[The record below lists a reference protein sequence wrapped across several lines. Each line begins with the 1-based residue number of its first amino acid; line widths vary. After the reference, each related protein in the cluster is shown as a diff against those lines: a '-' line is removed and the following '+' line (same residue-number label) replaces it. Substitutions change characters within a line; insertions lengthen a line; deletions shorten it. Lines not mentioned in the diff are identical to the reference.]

1 MDDITVLLRE
11 LGTEVGYGHIVD
23 KQSRA
28 GDLFFWVSSGT
39 NRSSHKGS
47 PVMIH
52 KGRLDPSKYDLVK
65 GSLLFHEQRY
75 YVARNF
81 RNTRHFP

>member
-28 GDLFFWVSSGT
+28 GDLFF
-39 NRSSHKGS
+39 GS
-47 PVMIH
+47 RQVQI
-52 KGRLDPSKYDLVK
+52 DPPTKAPPL
-65 GSLLFHEQRY
+65 
-75 YVARNF
+75 
-81 RNTRHFP
+81 